1 MCHFIYCGFLFFWLK
16 HLDQVFLCN
25 QYSYSL
31 TFCFKIYMI
40 FTGNHLP
47 PGSGPS
53 KKKAKHILRLPV
65 MFRLPEQLLLMVKAS
80 TDCTR

>member
-1 MCHFIYCGFLFFWLK
+1 
-16 HLDQVFLCN
+16 
-25 QYSYSL
+25 
-31 TFCFKIYMI
+31 MI